1 MPIIYKRNIRKENR
15 IEKRRQEKRHK
26 KFSSKIGNCQARPK
40 GEINLPISRIYE
52 HAIKFLLLLNIIMR
66 KFFMLL
72 SIHHIII
79 TIYYLLLYIQPYP
92 HDINTVEYLRV
103 PIFVPVLYVLIVQVR
118 LDPYYLAIKRK
129 TQCVTVQCTFADLFF
144 PPIVG

>member
-15 IEKRRQEKRHK
+15 KEKRKQEKENKRHK

-40 GEINLPISRIYE
+40 GEINLPMSRKYKR
-52 HAIKFLLLLNIIMR
+52 AIKFLLLLNIIMR

-92 HDINTVEYLRV
+92 HYINTVGYLRREYL
-103 PIFVPVLYVLIVQVR
+103 Y
-118 LDPYYLAIKRK
+118 
-129 TQCVTVQCTFADLFF
+129 LFF
-144 PPIVG
+144 FSFGLIYKCTRTRTCTRT